1 LAIKIN
7 KTFLEK
13 ACKNIIE
20 AILLCLPNSYKGTV
34 YRIGRPPE
42 MIAKRITS
50 GVIDEERKTISWGL
64 PERSDYNPPGKP
76 WIEYRDEPGRPL
88 EAMAWCVEKQKS
100 WTAKDPRSDSRS
112 VRLQVEGVWEDF
124 HHMEPVLIR
133 KKDLYFGNEP
143 RLEYPR
149 KYKGEMLWQNNE
161 YVVVAVIKI
170 HFRPHT
176 IKIGSPETRI
186 VKRLSRALGTEL
198 LSYQLREQSVE
209 AMRQVAQDK
218 LNSCNTLAH
227 TLRNVIAKS
236 GFIFSLIKLELGFLR
251 DEWERVLLEH
261 SDQKGMKQ
269 EAVHALNEA
278 LKGMGEGSDDQR
290 KKLMEV
296 QNRFLGFSLPPE
308 RGEKWVGMQIEERW
322 NELLAERPLDEER
335 AKGIRRGI
343 DQLKRSLYLGKD
355 PDILTACDKM
365 PESLRKEWTDLIY
378 TDTDQ
383 LDFQFLD
390 RLIRILEDPSLNLHY
405 QKKSR
410 KSLIQLKIL
419 AEVLS
424 QLEHNT
430 NVVLQQ
436 VINGPDEGKISN
448 ALKNTGIHSSR
459 PMWIESTFSDEYWT
473 HS

>member
-1 LAIKIN
+1 MAIKID
-7 KTFLEK
+7 KVLLEN

-20 AILLCLPNSYKGTV
+20 AILFCLPNSYKGTV

-42 MIAKRITS
+42 IIARRITS

-64 PERSDYNPPGKP
+64 PEGTDYNPPGKP

-100 WTAKDPRSDSRS
+100 WTAEDPRSDSRS
-112 VRLQVEGVWEDF
+112 VRLQVEGVWEDS
-124 HHMEPVLIR
+124 HHMEPVLVR

-143 RLEYPR
+143 SLHYPR
-149 KYKGEMLWQNNE
+149 TYKGEMLWQNNE

-176 IKIGSPETRI
+176 IKIGSPETRV
-186 VKRLSRALGTEL
+186 VKRLSSALGTEL

-236 GFIFSLIKLELGFLR
+236 GFIFLLIKQELGFLR
-251 DEWERVLLEH
+251 NQWEGILLEK
-261 SDQKGMKQ
+261 SDKKGMKQ

-278 LKGMGEGSDDQR
+278 LKGMGQGSDDQ
-290 KKLMEV
+290 KKELMEV
-296 QNRFLGFSLPPE
+296 QNRFLEISLPPE
-308 RGEKWVGMQIEERW
+308 RGEKWVRIQIEERW
-322 NELLAERPLDEER
+322 NELLAERHLDEER

-343 DQLKRSLYLGKD
+343 DQLKRSLYLGQD
-355 PDILTACDKM
+355 PDILAGYDKM
-365 PESLRKEWTDLIY
+365 LESLKKEWTDLIY
-378 TDTDQ
+378 TDTGG

-390 RLIRILEDPSLNLHY
+390 RVICILKDPCLNLPY
-405 QKKSR
+405 QTKSR
-410 KSLIQLKIL
+410 DSLIKLKML

-424 QLEHNT
+424 QLEHST
-430 NVVLQQ
+430 NEVLRQ
-436 VINGPDEGKISN
+436 VINGTDEGKTSN
-448 ALKNTGIHSSR
+448 ALNNTGIHSTW
-459 PMWIESTFSDEYWT
+459 PMLTEFTLSDEHWP

>member
-1 LAIKIN
+1 MAIKID
-7 KTFLEK
+7 KALLEE

-20 AILLCLPNSYKGTV
+20 AILFCLPNSYKGTV
-34 YRIGRPPE
+34 YRIGGPPE

-76 WIEYRDEPGRPL
+76 LIEYRDEPGRPL

-100 WTAKDPRSDSRS
+100 WTAEDPRSDSRS
-112 VRLQVEGVWEDF
+112 IGLQVEGVWEDF
-124 HHMEPVLIR
+124 HHMEPVLVR
-133 KKDLYFGNEP
+133 KRDLYFGNE
-143 RLEYPR
+143 LSLQYPR
-149 KYKGEMLWQNNE
+149 NYEGGMLWQHSE

-176 IKIGSPETRI
+176 IKMNSPETRI

-209 AMRQVAQDK
+209 AMHQVAQDK
-218 LNSCNTLAH
+218 LDSCNTLAH
-227 TLRNVIAKS
+227 TLRNLIAKS

-269 EAVHALNEA
+269 EAVHELNET
-278 LKGMGEGSDDQR
+278 LKGMGEEADDQR
-290 KKLMEV
+290 KELMDV
-296 QNRFLGFSLPPE
+296 QNRFLDFSLPPE
-308 RGEKWVGMQIEERW
+308 RGEKWVRMQIEERW

-335 AKGIRRGI
+335 VKRIRRGI
-343 DQLKRSLYLGKD
+343 NQLKRSLYLGKD
-355 PDILTACDKM
+355 PDILAAYDKM
-365 PESLRKEWTDLIY
+365 LESLKKEWTDLIY
-378 TDTDQ
+378 TDTDK
-383 LDFQFLD
+383 LDLQFLD
-390 RLIRILEDPSLNLHY
+390 RLIRILEEPSLNLAN

-424 QLEHNT
+424 KLEHNT

-436 VINGPDEGKISN
+436 VIKGPDEGKTSS
-448 ALKNTGIHSSR
+448 ALKDTGIHLSLPDVDR
-459 PMWIESTFSDEYWT
+459 IQPVG
-473 HS
+473 